1 MSNKTEIRYSKS
13 GKPYR
18 AVIRDPRF
26 FVCGA
31 ALTSAGYQGRTCTK
45 RVEKPGMKCA
55 RHARQSALAPQTD
68 LEADLT
74 KLLKKVGA
82 PGQPHR
88 DPREV
93 LLDTVTRA
101 HQMVA
106 VLDSLI
112 QGFTKE
118 DMELLGYEGDIEVVA
133 VGRVATA
140 IPTSRALQASHIK
153 AVLDLHGKWVA
164 EAARIS
170 KATVSAG
177 IEDRLVRLAEQ
188 QSRVVADVIR
198 ATIESLPI
206 SAEQRAWAMAEAAR
220 RLRGIGAEEPKLIME
235 GRSQEVEVA

>member
-1 MSNKTEIRYSKS
+1 M
-13 GKPYR
+13 
-18 AVIRDPRF
+18 
-26 FVCGA
+26 CGA
-31 ALTSAGYQGRTCTK
+31 ALTSAGYQGRTCTR
-45 RVEKPGMKCA
+45 RVEKPGMKCS

-68 LEADLT
+68 IEADLT

-82 PGQPHR
+82 AGQAHR

-106 VLDSLI
+106 VLDSMI
-112 QGFTKE
+112 QEFTAE

-140 IPTSRALQASHIK
+140 IPTPKALKASHIK

-206 SAEQRAWAMAEAAR
+206 SADQRAWAMAEAAR
-220 RLRGIGAEEPKLIME
+220 RLRGIGAQEPKLVME
-235 GRSQEVEVA
+235 GRAEEVEVG